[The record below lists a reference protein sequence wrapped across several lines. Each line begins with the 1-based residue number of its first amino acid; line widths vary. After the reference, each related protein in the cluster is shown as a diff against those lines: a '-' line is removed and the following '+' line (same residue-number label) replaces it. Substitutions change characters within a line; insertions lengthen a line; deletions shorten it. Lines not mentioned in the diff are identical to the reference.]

1 MDEEITKDDCP
12 HCKTKHREEKEYKDL
27 ITRLNRIEG
36 QIRGI
41 KNMVENNVYC
51 IDILTQVTAAQSAL
65 GGFSK
70 ILLSNHVKTCVI
82 NDIKNGK
89 DEVVDELVNTLQ
101 KMMKGA

>member
-1 MDEEITKDDCP
+1 MDDVKNESCP
-12 HCKTKHREEKEYKDL
+12 HCRTKIRDEKEYKDL

-51 IDILTQVTAAQSAL
+51 IDILTQVSAAQSAL

-70 ILLSNHVKTCVI
+70 VLLSNHVKSCVV

-89 DEVVDELVNTLQ
+89 DEVVDELITTLQ
-101 KMMKGA
+101 KMMKGV